1 MWKRRRTID
10 VDTVLAII
18 RETVAAVKEGGELR
32 MPTPQFVE
40 LEDEP
45 LTLAPDDVAFALNG
59 GVSEDYGD
67 DEDDEAEDR

>member
-1 MWKRRRTID
+1 MWKRKIAVED
-10 VDTVLAII
+10 ALAIV
-18 RETVAAVKEGGELR
+18 RETVKAMQAGGELR
-32 MPTPQFVE
+32 MPTPQFVG

-67 DEDDEAEDR
+67 DEADEAEDR